1 MLFENEI
8 KTILTIYIPPFML
21 VFGVLGN
28 TFCLIVYNGKRFK
41 KFPLRF
47 IFMVLSISDSVYLL
61 FSLSIDYTLTHLFK
75 WDPRTVSFNL
85 CILLNYFGYLW
96 APLSAW
102 LIVYIS
108 VERYISISAYFHGF
122 NKLKQKNIQA
132 VYFFTIILFNCVYYS
147 PILFIFNLEIM
158 TKNNDSISKTKCYFV
173 SETRKIQFAY
183 MDLINSTLIPATI
196 MLLSTILIIKSIFE
210 SSSRIFKSTNNNVN
224 AVRNQSKRRMHKDIK
239 FSVTSIFLNIIF
251 ITLNLPY
258 CIIFLDEDFTDSHS
272 IKYLVGSFLFYI
284 VYCINFYLFLIV
296 NSTFRAEFFEIFSFR
311 KNNNNF
317 NSNNNNNLEEFSF
330 DFQRRKE
337 NIIKLNAGD

>member
-47 IFMVLSISDSVYLL
+47 IFIVLSISDSVYLL
-61 FSLSIDYTLTHLFK
+61 FSLSIYYTITHLFK

-122 NKLKQKNIQA
+122 NKLKQKHIQTI
-132 VYFFTIILFNCVYYS
+132 YFFTIILFNCVYYS
-147 PILFIFNLEIM
+147 PIFFIFNLEI
-158 TKNNDSISKTKCYFV
+158 TKNNETKCYFV

-183 MDLINSTLIPATI
+183 MDLVNSTLIPAMI

-296 NSTFRAEFFEIFSFR
+296 NSTFRAEFFKIFSFR
-311 KNNNNF
+311 KNNNNL
-317 NSNNNNNLEEFSF
+317 NSNNNNNNNLEEFSF

-337 NIIKLNAGD
+337 NLIKLNVGD